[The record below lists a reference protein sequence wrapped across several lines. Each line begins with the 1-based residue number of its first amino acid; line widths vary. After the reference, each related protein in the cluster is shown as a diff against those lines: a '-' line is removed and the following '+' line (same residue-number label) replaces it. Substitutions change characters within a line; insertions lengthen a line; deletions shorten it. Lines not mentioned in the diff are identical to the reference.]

1 MTKICVI
8 VTTRKLEVK
17 CILKFV
23 YIFSKRL
30 RGQVNIDPLA
40 PPGGDYNNKNTILV
54 TMLLHFVFDI

>member
-1 MTKICVI
+1 MTKIGVI

-17 CILKFV
+17 CILKVV

-40 PPGGDYNNKNTILV
+40 PPGGDSITKIQFWLQYHMIVLY
-54 TMLLHFVFDI
+54 

>member
-40 PPGGDYNNKNTILV
+40 PPGGDSKTTIQS
-54 TMLLHFVFDI
+54 LLHNT